1 MLRWIAA
8 FLILALAI
16 PASHVPASAHQ
27 QKAAI
32 TSVEHNPRT
41 GMIEVVHSIPLH
53 DAEHALRH
61 QGSKSADIKGNV
73 ESRRAFARYAAKRF
87 SIVVDGRELELAV
100 LGTEIEGAS
109 LLVYQEGVSPGAGT
123 ELSIR
128 AQVLTDIWLRQ
139 TNSVNVGRGTS
150 PQTLVFRGGDSAKTA
165 VLR

>member
-8 FLILALAI
+8 LLMLAPVCAFI
-16 PASHVPASAHQ
+16 AVPVAAHQ

-61 QGSKSADIKGNV
+61 QGQKSADIKGDV
-73 ESRRAFARYAAKRF
+73 ESRRAFARYAAQRF
-87 SIVVDGRELELAV
+87 SIAADGRELDLTV

-109 LLVYQEGVSPGAGT
+109 LLVYQEGPSPGPGAQLT
-123 ELSIR
+123 IR
-128 AQVLTDIWLRQ
+128 SQVLTDIWLRQ

-150 PQTLVFRGGDSAKTA
+150 PETLVFRGGDGAKLA

>member
-8 FLILALAI
+8 FLMIALAI
-16 PASHVPASAHQ
+16 PAAFNGAAAHQ

-41 GMIEVVHSIPLH
+41 GMIEIVHSIPLH

-61 QGSKSADIKGNV
+61 QGSKRADIKGNV
-73 ESRRAFARYAAKRF
+73 ESRRAFARYAAERF
-87 SIVVDGRELELAV
+87 SIVVGDRELELTV

-109 LLVYQEGVSPGAGT
+109 ILVYQEGVSPGVGA
-123 ELSIR
+123 ELAIR

-139 TNSVNVGRGTS
+139 VNSVNVGRGTA
-150 PQTLVFRGGDSAKTA
+150 PQTLVFSGGDGAKTA
-165 VLR
+165 VLH

>member
-1 MLRWIAA
+1 MLRWVAA
-8 FLILALAI
+8 ILMLALAI
-16 PASHVPASAHQ
+16 PAAAHQ

-73 ESRRAFARYAAKRF
+73 ESRRAFARYAAERF
-87 SIVVDGRELELAV
+87 SIAVEGEELSLSL

-109 LLVYQEGVSPGAGT
+109 LLVYQEGKSPGVGAQLT
-123 ELSIR
+123 IR

-150 PQTLVFRGGDSAKTA
+150 PETLVFRGGDGAKTA
-165 VLR
+165 VLH

>member
-1 MLRWIAA
+1 MLRWLAA
-8 FLILALAI
+8 FLVLALA
-16 PASHVPASAHQ
+16 VPAAAHQ

-41 GMIEVVHSIPLH
+41 QMIEVVHTIPLH

-61 QGSKSADIKGNV
+61 QGKKGADITGDV
-73 ESRRAFARYAAKRF
+73 ESRREFARYAAERF
-87 SIVVDGRELELAV
+87 SITAAAQELDLTL
-100 LGTEIEGAS
+100 LGTEISGNS
-109 LLVYQEGVSPGAGT
+109 LLVYQEAPSPGPGT
-123 ELSIR
+123 ELTIQ

-150 PQTLVFRGGDSAKTA
+150 PQTLVFRGGDRPKTA